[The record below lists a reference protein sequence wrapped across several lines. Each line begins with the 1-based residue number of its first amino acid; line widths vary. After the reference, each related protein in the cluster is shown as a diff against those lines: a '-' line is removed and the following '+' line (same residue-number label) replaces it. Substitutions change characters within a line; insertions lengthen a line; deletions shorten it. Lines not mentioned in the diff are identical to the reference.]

1 MFSCFSSLNVMQ
13 ISILLFG
20 NQTIP
25 KSVRNF
31 TFNPNNNVTLGGV
44 LQRLVLSVK
53 VITIEPVE
61 RNE

>member
-1 MFSCFSSLNVMQ
+1 MQ

-31 TFNPNNNVTLGGV
+31 TFNPNNNVTWGGV